1 MRSGTAVLL
10 LAGLLLVPLGAAAQ
24 DTEADALPEV
34 GTTLETGRYVSDFV
48 GPAIEFEADEEWLVG
63 PSGDGP
69 IFTLEYIGAPG
80 SVVSFTR
87 FDGETFLDSC
97 DPSSMTIVE
106 PDVARLAEILAGNPY
121 LNPGAPSLVEVDGFT
136 GLSLDIGVP
145 AYAECALPYVLVWA
159 IPVGEG
165 GEFVQMANQ
174 QSRFLMLDVEGDV
187 IVIAIESFPGVP
199 FGGFLDAATELVE
212 TIRITPGAYTPAEPS
227 AEPEADETPAVESAT
242 PAASPS
248 PAPPADASASA

>member
-1 MRSGTAVLL
+1 MRGRTMRRSIAVVLGVLL
-10 LAGLLLVPLGAAAQ
+10 LPAAVAGQ
-24 DTEADALPEV
+24 DTAADELPEA
-34 GTTLETGRYVSDFV
+34 GTILEPGRYTSDFV
-48 GPAIEFEADEEWLVG
+48 GPSIEFEADDEWLVG

-80 SVVSFTR
+80 SVLSFTR

-106 PDVARLAEILAGNPY
+106 PSVTRLAEIIAGNPY
-121 LNPGAPSLVEVDGFT
+121 LNPGAPSVAEIDGYS
-136 GLSLDIGVP
+136 GLQLDIGVP

-159 IPVGEG
+159 IPVGDG

-174 QSRFLMLDVEGDV
+174 QSRFLVLDVEGDV
-187 IVIAIESFPGVP
+187 IVIAIETFPGVP

-212 TIRITPGAYTPAEPS
+212 TIRITPGEYIPRVPDASDAPEP
-227 AEPEADETPAVESAT
+227 DETS
-242 PAASPS
+242 S
-248 PAPPADASASA
+248 PAPADGADASA